1 MIQKVFHN
9 LKKKSLIYFIH
20 FLVCDGLVRWASLF
34 PGQES
39 MRQQILKV
47 NLQTK
52 LDAIGVT
59 NINGALFYLV
69 CELTYSTLFGILNF
83 LPSDFPLVARE
94 YHDGLYSVLRQ
105 YKIRNFPNQT
115 ITLQLLRGSMPVL
128 SPTLYHRRSSNAA
141 NFLLASRISIG
152 LGSGSLILLVV
163 HTIRLSLGSAGLSD
177 QFSHRAIVFRFR
189 NHAFLRIT
197 FLPHSDE
204 FCRPTSDPTFT
215 HWRSLC
221 QRRGPAFVHLMDPI
235 PILVQVVEKR

>member
-1 MIQKVFHN
+1 M
-9 LKKKSLIYFIH
+9 
-20 FLVCDGLVRWASLF
+20 
-34 PGQES
+34 
-39 MRQQILKV
+39 
-47 NLQTK
+47 
-52 LDAIGVT
+52 
-59 NINGALFYLV
+59 
-69 CELTYSTLFGILNF
+69 
-83 LPSDFPLVARE
+83 
-94 YHDGLYSVLRQ
+94 
-105 YKIRNFPNQT
+105 

-128 SPTLYHRRSSNAA
+128 SSSLYHRRSSNAA

-221 QRRGPAFVHLMDPI
+221 QRRSPAFVHLMDPI
-235 PILVQVVEKR
+235 PILVQVEKINTSSFEYNLF